1 MALTEARLIQYLRQ
15 KTGIDELDAET
26 LLFSDGTVD
35 SVGMVDLIVFIE
47 SEEGFEI
54 RQEDVTLDNFDNISR
69 ILGFVAARMAE

>member
-15 KTGIDELDAET
+15 KTGIDGLDAET

-47 SEEGFEI
+47 SEAGFEI
-54 RQEDVTLDNFDNISR
+54 RQEDVTLDNFDNVSR
-69 ILGFVAARMAE
+69 ILGFVAARVAE